1 MATAPLLLITLASV
15 FQSGTTQQE
24 PTPAPTPDRKVRIE
38 IVTTE
43 NGETKR
49 VTREFDASDAD
60 QMQDVLREMGVM
72 DKMRVD
78 GDGENVTI
86 DIRRFGGD
94 PENGEDMIMSIA
106 PLAPMSPM
114 APLPPMKAMACE
126 KHAYLGVSTR
136 NLDDELRAELKTDL
150 KEGAYVIEVIDD
162 TPAKKIGLKEGDIIT
177 AVDEAKVTGPKDL
190 SEAIKAHEPGDNVKV
205 TYYRNGKKSTAT
217 AKLEEH
223 ESKAFAYAYRYPGD
237 GEFEFDMEDLEDMHE
252 LQALAEPRAF
262 LGVNPAD
269 EDAAAS
275 AKGAAIGEIEEG
287 TAAEKMGIK
296 EGDVIT
302 SVNGTAIADFGALAD
317 KIRSMKPGDAVAV
330 VVERKGSQQ
339 TLNGTLGETKDFV
352 RSFHFNGEPGMFH
365 FDMEGLPPE
374 ARDDLRREMDQLRR
388 EMDEM
393 RREMNR
399 EMRTEMRVTIESR
412 KLSDEEKQ
420 LLAGKGV
427 SMANELTLAD
437 LRTFPNP
444 SNGFFRIQFDVP
456 ERGDLN
462 VDVHDAAGEKVY
474 QERIL
479 GFKGRY
485 ERTLDLTDKATG
497 TYFLVIT
504 QGGKTTARKLVKE

>member
-49 VTREFDASDAD
+49 VTREFDASDAE

-72 DKMRVD
+72 DKMHVD

-86 DIRRFGGD
+86 DIRRYSED
-94 PENGEDMIMSIA
+94 AEDGEDMMLSIAPMA
-106 PLAPMSPM
+106 PLAPL
-114 APLPPMKAMACE
+114 APLPPMHAMACE

-136 NLDDELRAELKTDL
+136 SLDDELRAELKTEL
-150 KEGAYVIEVIDD
+150 KEGAYVIEVIED
-162 TPAKKIGLKEGDIIT
+162 TPAEKIGLKKGDIIT
-177 AVDEAKVTGPKDL
+177 AVDATKVSGPEDL
-190 SEAIKAHEPGDNVKV
+190 SEAIKSHEPGDKVKV
-205 TYYRNGKKSTAT
+205 TWFRDGKKNTAS
-217 AKLEEH
+217 AELDEH
-223 ESKAFAYAYRYPGD
+223 ETKAFAYAYRNPGHGD
-237 GEFEFDMEDLEDMHE
+237 AEWDMEYLDDMKM
-252 LQALAEPRAF
+252 LAEPRAF

-269 EDAAAS
+269 DDVAENS
-275 AKGAAIGEIEEG
+275 NGAAIGKVEDG
-287 TAAEKMGIK
+287 TAAETMGIK

-302 SVNGTAIADFGALAD
+302 SVNGDAIADFRALAD
-317 KIRSMKPGDAVAV
+317 KIRSMEPGDAVTV
-330 VVERKGSQQ
+330 VVERNGARH
-339 TLNGTLGETKDFV
+339 TLSGTLGESKDFM
-352 RSFHFNGEPGMFH
+352 RTFSFNGTPGMH
-365 FDMEGLPPE
+365 FDMEGLSPE
-374 ARDDLRREMDQLRR
+374 AQDELRREMDQLRR
-388 EMDEM
+388 EMDEL
-393 RREMNR
+393 RRDLGR
-399 EMRTEMRVTIESR
+399 ELRTEMRVTIETR
-412 KLSDEEKQ
+412 KLTDEEKQ

-427 SMANELTLAD
+427 KMDNELALGD